1 MSRAWSQ
8 HPNARYL
15 DWILHDYLEH
25 SEFWYSDLD
34 WLTFD
39 RLFNTVSQNPHH
51 LTMWLEFRRTLYH
64 PVRRMAEPRM
74 ALGVSAALVAWPE
87 TSDLFYVPADQI
99 AVLARLGQPGAMAME
114 HVVPVLHR
122 FHEYQQL
129 IHG

>member
-15 DWILHDYLEH
+15 DWILHDYFEH
-25 SEFWYSDLD
+25 DDFWYSDLD

-39 RLFNTVSQNPHH
+39 RLFNTVYENPHH

-74 ALGVSAALVAWPE
+74 ALGVSAALIAWPE
-87 TSDLFYVPADQI
+87 TGDLFHVPPEQI
-99 AVLARLGQPGAMAME
+99 AVLARLGQPGAMTME